1 MKVFGKKRVAAIIV
15 AGLALASC
23 GGSGDSV
30 SDSTAVKSGRIKNSA
45 LTTIPSAF
53 GALSCAQGGQ
63 CKIGDKGPGG
73 GLVFYVGTTPINA
86 VEGVSTGGLYM
97 EFLDL
102 STEFG
107 NGAGQTPSPQ
117 WGCKGMSIP
126 ATQSPEVNK
135 VHADS
140 VGKGAQNTKAIV
152 DACKTAG
159 IPAAI
164 ALNLDRNGQSDWFLP
179 SRGELNQVCWFVRGQ
194 VKGTVDECSPDL
206 PVVRT
211 DISTQPLENLRYWSS
226 TEGNGDY
233 ARTFSFNATTGKDG
247 KLSIYSGGVRK
258 DTTYPNIGVVR
269 SFGRLPTCKE
279 DNVCKVGDVGP
290 GGGIVFYVGSEAINQ
305 WNEKYPGGK
314 YMEFLDAYPE
324 SKSVSPCAK
333 KIRNGELEV
342 VGAGAR
348 NTALLGG
355 VCSDTNPINIARK
368 ATNGG
373 KSDWFIPSRDELN
386 LICRYSRGQST
397 ETNGACDA
405 SAPNQ
410 LGARFTETFWSSSP
424 VFTLWT
430 APFSMSEGKSV
441 SATRQSQFGF
451 LMVRAFG

>member
-1 MKVFGKKRVAAIIV
+1 MARNFKLLSVIV
-15 AGLALASC
+15 SGVILASC
-23 GGSGDSV
+23 GGAGDSA
-30 SDSTAVKSGRIKNSA
+30 SDSTVANSGRIKNSA
-45 LTTIPSAF
+45 LTTIPSA
-53 GALSCAQGGQ
+53 GVALSCAQGGQ

-86 VEGVSTGGLYM
+86 VEGVSSGGVYM

-102 STEFG
+102 STEYG
-107 NGAGQTPSPQ
+107 NGAGQTPSPP
-117 WGCKGMSIP
+117 WGCKGTSIP
-126 ATQSPEVNK
+126 VTQSPDVNK

-164 ALNLDRNGQSDWFLP
+164 AMNLDRNGQSDWFLP

-194 VKGTVDECSPDL
+194 VKGTVDECSPDV

-211 DISTQPLENLRYWSS
+211 DISTQSLENLRYWSS

-233 ARTFSFNATTGKDG
+233 ARTFSFNATTDKDG

-269 SFGRLPTCKE
+269 SFGRLLTCKE
-279 DNVCKVGDVGP
+279 DNFCKVGDVGP
-290 GGGIVFYVGSEAINQ
+290 GGGTVFYVGSEVINK
-305 WNEKYPGGK
+305 WNEKYQGGK
-314 YMEFLDAYPE
+314 LMEFLDAYPE
-324 SKSVSPCAK
+324 SKSVSPCGR
-333 KIRNGELEV
+333 KIKYGDIDG

-348 NTALLGG
+348 NTGLLGG
-355 VCSDTNPINIARK
+355 ACSETNPINIARN

-397 ETNGACDA
+397 ETTGACNA

-410 LGARFTETFWSSSP
+410 LGARFTETFWSSSS
-424 VFTLWT
+424 VFTLRT
-430 APFSMSEGKSV
+430 AAFSMSEGKSV
-441 SATRQSQFGF
+441 STTKESQFGF